1 MNNDFKLHSIASWP
15 GEWLLGWMG
24 DLSFPEP
31 DKYRNQPSVNA
42 VFFQHASDGLKQKKQ
57 WFPIGLLP
65 FLKVGEIWCSGI
77 SQGVCADLTLE
88 TFPDL
93 VIDENL
99 QLVKAGGTPHKDKV
113 GLLRGIRYWLPLFDH
128 PWHLE
133 HTHSNCVAVPL
144 PNKRWLLIPCMEL
157 VRFYFGSSSNLL
169 KALFAPPLE
178 NTSLVKWYKQFD
190 HGRVYLRLAD
200 GMSGASAADLARILY
215 SPDAK
220 KAARL
225 IGSSCLQCA
234 NQGKPVYPI
243 SIFPFLGKT
252 DLTVTGRWISDNG
265 NPSQTFVVSQ
275 IISCTHPFPFSS
287 LRYEVS
293 PSQDLKKKKSISDPS
308 PTTIKL
314 PDDDPQHESLE
325 IMDDLP
331 SHGKTATILSI
342 SSIRFPDLENKEIY
356 RNKNIKKS
364 DQPNGNASCGTDGK
378 LGIGE
383 QSSTTGVSATEF
395 ENGLT
400 HPEFEPDVL
409 PEFIQDFI
417 GQFDGDVTFSLVTPF
432 LSNDYVFPIPILVSD
447 DKPIQQCTILSE
459 NGEKR
464 RRNMACLIVDHQD
477 KPAVFLLLEPGHN
490 VNTEV
495 INLDADADYYD
506 LDVIKKYLS
515 QYLIE
520 KPAQLAEANNLAALR
535 KIRFSSSS

>member
-1 MNNDFKLHSIASWP
+1 MNNDFKLHSIASWS
-15 GEWLLGWMG
+15 GEWLLGWLG

-42 VFFQHASDGLKQKKQ
+42 MFFQQASDGLKQRKQ

-65 FLKVGEIWCSGI
+65 FLRVGEIWCNGE

-88 TFPDL
+88 TLSD
-93 VIDENL
+93 VIIDENL

-113 GLLRGIRYWLPLFDH
+113 GVLRSFRYWLPLLEH

-169 KALFAPPLE
+169 KTLFAPPLE

-200 GMSGASAADLARILY
+200 GMSGASAADLARICY
-215 SPDAK
+215 SSDAK

-234 NQGKPVYPI
+234 NQGKPIYPI
-243 SIFPFLGKT
+243 GIFPFVGKT
-252 DLTVTGRWISDNG
+252 DLSVTGRWID
-265 NPSQTFVVSQ
+265 QTFVVSQ
-275 IISCTHPFPFSS
+275 IVSCSHPFPFSS

-293 PSQDLKKKKSISDPS
+293 PSQDLKKRKSIADPL
-308 PTTIKL
+308 PTAAKR
-314 PDDDPQHESLE
+314 PEDNPQNVSLD
-325 IMDDLP
+325 IVDDLP
-331 SHGKTATILSI
+331 SHGKTATVLSV

-356 RNKNIKKS
+356 RNKNIKRS
-364 DQPNGNASCGTDGK
+364 EQPNGNASCGADGK

-395 ENGLT
+395 ENGLA

-417 GQFDGDVTFSLVTPF
+417 GQFEGDVTFSLITPF
-432 LSNDYVFPIPILVSD
+432 LSNDYVFLMPIFVTG
-447 DKPIQQCTILSE
+447 DKPIPQCFILSE
-459 NGEKR
+459 GNEQR
-464 RRNMACLIVDHQD
+464 RRQMTCLTVEGQG
-477 KPAVFLLLEPGHN
+477 KRSAFLLLEPKHHT
-490 VNTEV
+490 NTEM
-495 INLDADADYYD
+495 IHLETDADYYD
-506 LDVIKKYLS
+506 LEVIKAHLYRYLM
-515 QYLIE
+515 E
-520 KPAQLAEANNLAALR
+520 NRMKQL
-535 KIRFSSSS
+535 

>member
-15 GEWLLGWMG
+15 GEWLLGWLG

-65 FLKVGEIWCSGI
+65 FLKVGEIWCNGI
-77 SQGVCADLTLE
+77 SLGVSADLTLE
-88 TFPDL
+88 TFPNL

-113 GLLRGIRYWLPLFDH
+113 GMLRGFRYWLPLFNH

-157 VRFYFGSSSNLL
+157 IRFYFGSSSNLL
-169 KALFAPPLE
+169 KALFAPPFE
-178 NTSLVKWYKQFD
+178 NMSLVKWHKQFD
-190 HGRVYLRLAD
+190 GGRVYLRLAD

-225 IGSSCLQCA
+225 IGCSCLQCA

-265 NPSQTFVVSQ
+265 NPCQTFVVSQ
-275 IISCTHPFPFSS
+275 IVSCTHPFPFSS

-293 PSQDLKKKKSISDPS
+293 PTQDLKKKKSIADTS
-308 PTTIKL
+308 PTTSVPVENIFL
-314 PDDDPQHESLE
+314 NESLD
-325 IMDDLP
+325 IVDDLP
-331 SHGKTATILSI
+331 SHGKTRTILSV
-342 SSIRFPDLENKEIY
+342 SSIRFPDLENKAIY

-364 DQPNGNASCGTDGK
+364 DQSTGNISCGTDGK

-383 QSSTTGVSATEF
+383 QSSTTGVSATEV
-395 ENGLT
+395 ENGLV

-409 PEFIQDFI
+409 PEFIRDFI
-417 GQFDGDVTFSLVTPF
+417 QQFEGDVTFSLITPF
-432 LSNDYVFPIPILVSD
+432 LSNDYVFPMPIFVTGDNPIPH
-447 DKPIQQCTILSE
+447 CFILSKD
-459 NGEKR
+459 GEQR
-464 RRNMACLIVDHQD
+464 RRNMTCLTVEGQG
-477 KPAVFLLLEPGHN
+477 KRNAFLLLEPEHHSK
-490 VNTEV
+490 TEV
-495 INLDADADYYD
+495 IHLETNADYYD
-506 LDVIKKYLS
+506 LDVIKAHLY
-515 QYLIE
+515 QYLT
-520 KPAQLAEANNLAALR
+520 
-535 KIRFSSSS
+535 

>member
-1 MNNDFKLHSIASWP
+1 MNNDFKLHSIASWS
-15 GEWLLGWMG
+15 GEWLLGWLG

-31 DKYRNQPSVNA
+31 DKHRSQPSVNA

-65 FLKVGEIWCSGI
+65 FLKVGEIWCNGVSQGI
-77 SQGVCADLTLE
+77 SADLMLE

-93 VIDENL
+93 TIDENL

-113 GLLRGIRYWLPLFDH
+113 GLLRGLRYWLPLFNH

-157 VRFYFGSSSNLL
+157 IRFYFGSSSNLL
-169 KALFAPPLE
+169 KTLFATPFE

-190 HGRVYLRLAD
+190 GGKVYLRLAD
-200 GMSGASAADLARILY
+200 GMSGASAADLARMCY
-215 SPDAK
+215 STEAK

-243 SIFPFLGKT
+243 GIFPFLGKT
-252 DLTVTGRWISDNG
+252 DLTATGRWILDNG

-275 IISCTHPFPFSS
+275 IVSCTHPFPFSS

-293 PSQDLKKKKSISDPS
+293 ATQDLKKKKSITDSLSTAAKPS
-308 PTTIKL
+308 EKEPL
-314 PDDDPQHESLE
+314 NGSLD
-325 IMDDLP
+325 IVDDLP
-331 SHGKTATILSI
+331 SHGKTGTILSI
-342 SSIRFPDLENKEIY
+342 SSIRFPDLENKAIY

-364 DQPNGNASCGTDGK
+364 DQSNGHASCGTDSK

-395 ENGLT
+395 ENGLA

-417 GQFDGDVTFSLVTPF
+417 QQFDGDTTFSLVTPF
-432 LSNDYVFPIPILVSD
+432 LSNDYVFPIPILMSG
-447 DKPIQQCTILSE
+447 DKPIQQCSILSE

-464 RRNMACLIVDHQD
+464 RRNMACLIVERQGKQD
-477 KPAVFLLLEPGHN
+477 VFLLLEPDHN
-490 VNTEV
+490 VNIDV
-495 INLDADADYYD
+495 ISLDSDADYYD

-515 QYLIE
+515 QYIFE
-520 KPAQLAEANNLAALR
+520 KPVQLVAATER
-535 KIRFSSSS
+535 I